1 MSYRAWPA
9 ALLSA
14 GSLIAASIVVGSHV
28 ADADDGC
35 LRAGV
40 LVTARTFAPE
50 AAKPSEPTDGFVD
63 PAGPADPVD
72 PADSADP
79 GRGGSVSKPNE
90 AQVGASDAELGEIE
104 FDLDSAPKPA
114 GPEEVAVTGCLELD
128 RVEIPA
134 ESPTTADQPS
144 EQVPA
149 PAAG

>member
-50 AAKPSEPTDGFVD
+50 ADKPTAPADGFVD
-63 PAGPADPVD
+63 PAGPADP
-72 PADSADP
+72 ANP
-79 GRGGSVSKPNE
+79 GRGDSASKPNS
-90 AQVGASDAELGEIE
+90 ANYSSGDAELGEVE
-104 FDLDSAPKPA
+104 LDLDSAPKPV
-114 GPEEVAVTGCLELD
+114 GPEDVAVTGCLELD

-134 ESPTTADQPS
+134 EPPTTDQPG

-149 PAAG
+149 PAVG

>member
-50 AAKPSEPTDGFVD
+50 ADKPTAPADGYVD
-63 PAGPADPVD
+63 PAN
-72 PADSADP
+72 P
-79 GRGGSVSKPNE
+79 GRGDSASKPNS
-90 AQVGASDAELGEIE
+90 AQYRTGAAELDEIE
-104 FDLDSAPKPA
+104 LDLDSVPTPA
-114 GPEEVAVTGCLELD
+114 GAEEVSLTGCLELD

-134 ESPTTADQPS
+134 EPPTTDQPG
-144 EQVPA
+144 EPA
-149 PAAG
+149 PAPAVG